1 MFYLKKKI
9 VKSKKKEPVS
19 IEVIPFN
26 QRPVNYWIKQYGVV
40 DLAILYVL
48 VGGLTFGYLQ
58 IITVDLIKTTIFTLP
73 FLIFF
78 IYILAQNKKIENYK
92 DMTTN
97 CMRYLNNMVFY
108 LSGGNN
114 ILQTFELT
122 IETTSGELKDDIQ
135 RTLDEL
141 NKTGELNTEHFK
153 KYELPSLDQFHESLA
168 IVYQEGTDDYDKIF
182 VPIKDF
188 MLLELTKQDELRNSR
203 NGFAKTY
210 IFMLAGAMIMAPIFR
225 FQAEEVY
232 VKAFENVAWGYS
244 VIGIYEAM
252 IILSLYILMKIKA
265 DVSVR
270 G

>member
-1 MFYLKKKI
+1 MKKSR
-9 VKSKKKEPVS
+9 SKKQKKEPIN

-26 QRPVNYWIKQYGVV
+26 QRPVTYWIKQYGVV

-48 VGGLTFGYLQ
+48 VGGLTIGYLQ
-58 IITVDLIKTTIFTLP
+58 IITVDWVKTIVFTLP
-73 FLIFF
+73 FLLF
-78 IYILAQNKKIENYK
+78 YLYVLAQNKKIEKYK
-92 DMTTN
+92 EMTTN

-122 IETTSGELKDDIQ
+122 VETTSGELRDDIQ
-135 RTLDEL
+135 RTLNEL

-182 VPIKDF
+182 IPIKDF
-188 MLLELTKQDELRNSR
+188 MLLELTQQDELRHSR
-203 NGFAKTY
+203 NGFAKTFV
-210 IFMLAGAMIMAPIFR
+210 FMLAGAMVMGPIFR
-225 FQAEEVY
+225 LQAVEVY
-232 VKAFENVAWGYS
+232 VKAFENVAWGY
-244 VIGIYEAM
+244 VIIGIYEAM